1 MVVEKRKISIRTVV
15 MFESRGQAMTWE
27 RMGNVNVDLGML
39 NSDRDY
45 RGFGGWF
52 GFGTPVVS

>member
-1 MVVEKRKISIRTVV
+1 
-15 MFESRGQAMTWE
+15 MFESRGQTTVWE
-27 RMGNVNVDLGML
+27 CMGNVNVDLGML
-39 NSDRDY
+39 NSDPDY